1 MKKYRMSNVQVIALG
16 FFLIILVGTL
26 LLKLPIATRSGESA
40 SWLTAVFT
48 ATSASCVTGLVVAD
62 TYLYWST
69 FGQIVIICLI
79 QLGGLGFMTIGIFL
93 LMFFKQKIGLNQRGL
108 MQESVNALH
117 LGGLVRLT
125 KIIIKGTL
133 LIEGI
138 GAVLFAFRFIPMF
151 GVVTGIYYSI
161 FHSISAFCNAG
172 FDLMGRFGEY
182 VSVSLFY
189 GDGLINFTIMALIT
203 VAGLGFLVWQDIL
216 ENGFHVKKYRL
227 HTKIVLVTTA
237 AVFVVGTILF
247 LVFEWNNTMADM
259 TLKEKVYSAM
269 FSAVTPRTAGFN
281 TIDTAALND
290 SSKFL
295 TIILMFMGG
304 SPGSTA
310 GGIKTTTF
318 VVMFLYLWSNLRNTT
333 GCNIFGRRL
342 DDEVIKKAGLVFYF
356 NLILVVSAVLAIC
369 SLESMQFI
377 DILFEVMS
385 AMGTVG
391 MTTGITRDLCVA
403 SKLILVLLM
412 YCGRIGSMTFA
423 MSFIEKRKNAPV
435 KLPVEKITVG

>member
-1 MKKYRMSNVQVIALG
+1 MKRYRMSNMQVIALG
-16 FFLIILVGTL
+16 FFLIIMVGTL
-26 LLKLPIATRSGESA
+26 LLKLPFATRSGESA
-40 SWLTAVFT
+40 SWLTALFT

-69 FGQIVIICLI
+69 FGQLVIISLI

-93 LMFFKQKIGLNQRGL
+93 LVFLKRKVGLSQRGL

-117 LGGLVRLT
+117 VGGMVKLT
-125 KIIIKGTL
+125 KIILKGTL
-133 LIEGI
+133 LIEAI
-138 GAVLFAFRFIPMF
+138 GAILFSFRFVPML
-151 GVVTGIYYSI
+151 GLGTGIYYSI

-182 VSVSLFY
+182 ISLSMFY
-189 GDGLINFTIMALIT
+189 GDGLINFTVIMLIT
-203 VAGLGFLVWQDIL
+203 VAGLGFVVWQDL
-216 ENGFHVKKYRL
+216 LDKGLHFKKYRL
-227 HTKIVLVTTA
+227 HTKIVLVTTI
-237 AVFVVGTILF
+237 AVFVVTTLLF
-247 LVFEWNNTMADM
+247 LLFEWDNTLVNMS
-259 TLKEKVYSAM
+259 LKEKIYSAM
-269 FSAVTPRTAGFN
+269 FSSVTPRTAGFN

-295 TIILMFMGG
+295 TIILMFIGG

-318 VVMFLYLWSNLRNTT
+318 IVMIVYLWTNLRNKT

-342 DDEVIKKAGLVFYF
+342 DDDVIKKAGLVFYF
-356 NLILVVSAVLAIC
+356 NLFLIVSATLVIC
-369 SLESMQFI
+369 SMENINFI
-377 DILFEVMS
+377 DILFEVFS

-391 MTTGITRDLCVA
+391 MTTGITRDLCTA

-412 YCGRIGSMTFA
+412 YCGRIGGMTFA
-423 MSFIEKRKNAPV
+423 MSFVEKRKNAPV
-435 KLPVEKITVG
+435 KLPIEKITVG

>member
-203 VAGLGFLVWQDIL
+203 VAGLGFLVWQDLL